1 MKTEPTELNKKEPVL
16 AVNHMVY
23 WTDEG
28 KSITTD
34 VCYKWLKIAFKEG
47 QENPKIKQLE
57 WVKYNNELYRSK
69 SMSVFF
75 SYEIEKL
82 SADWRLKVLLC
93 QREYDILDRFNFL
106 EEAKTYAQK
115 HFETRIKKCLTTE

>member
-1 MKTEPTELNKKEPVL
+1 MKTEPTEALRLIEYSWYALPNATAIDRKDCIK
-16 AVNHMVY
+16 AVN
-23 WTDEG
+23 
-28 KSITTD
+28 
-34 VCYKWLKIAFKEG
+34 IAFKEG
-47 QENPKIKQLE
+47 QSNPKIKQLE

-93 QREYDILDRFNFL
+93 QREYDILDKFNFL
-106 EEAKTYAQK
+106 DEAKAFAQK
-115 HFETRIKKCLTTE
+115 DFEARIKKCLISE